1 MPSPTVLVQQFWQ
14 PVLLSEVAHLQM
26 LHSLVVA
33 ELSILAGAR
42 PLCSR
47 FVQRTRTGATL
58 ASSSQNTRPTPLG
71 ALSKLPR
78 KSSII
83 ALKSCLH
90 NSLATNHRM
99 TKPYI
104 KRRKMAMRIFIR
116 DSMHTKGMRTTTSAR
131 FSLEPSSHFVTDLI

>member
-1 MPSPTVLVQQFWQ
+1 MPSLT
-14 PVLLSEVAHLQM
+14 A
-26 LHSLVVA
+26 SLNSFGNPSSSLKWLIFRCFIPSFVA
-33 ELSILAGAR
+33 ELSILAGAI
-42 PLCSR
+42 PLCSC
-47 FVQRTRTGATL
+47 FVQRTPTGATL

-71 ALSKLPR
+71 ALSKPPG
-78 KSSII
+78 KSSIL

-104 KRRKMAMRIFIR
+104 KRRKMAMRNFIR